1 MRVHPVFNVN
11 LLQPAADD
19 PLPSQ
24 RQPALPPIE
33 VEGIEQFEV
42 EEVVNLF

>member
-1 MRVHPVFNVN
+1 VFNVN

-19 PLPSQ
+19 LLPSQ
-24 RQPALPPIE
+24 RQPAPPPIE

-42 EEVVNLF
+42 EEVVNSF